1 MISDVA
7 IFSCVYLLSLY
18 IFDVVGIV
26 QVFGTLF
33 NEVVFLLFL
42 LFFFNKNIFLI
53 DFASYEMRST

>member
-1 MISDVA
+1 MA
-7 IFSCVYLLSLY
+7 IFLCVYLLSLY

-42 LFFFNKNIFLI
+42 LFFF
-53 DFASYEMRST
+53 